1 MLVGRYVL
9 SYVFFASICRISICV
24 YVVGVVCMC
33 MHILYTYACW
43 IVCHMNFPPIR
54 PLSICIYIVVS
65 LFVFVFVCVT
75 DHCLLSHVLIQF
87 GLHAQRSN
95 VCQSHFLSATKLL
108 ARNLISSTCNLML
121 YPCSSRTL
129 TRKHFRLHAPGYGG
143 GGLPS

>member
-1 MLVGRYVL
+1 MSDYHFSHMYTCMHMYTYAMLVGRYVL

-65 LFVFVFVCVT
+65 LFVFVFVCVR
-75 DHCLLSHVLIQF
+75 V
-87 GLHAQRSN
+87 
-95 VCQSHFLSATKLL
+95 
-108 ARNLISSTCNLML
+108 
-121 YPCSSRTL
+121 
-129 TRKHFRLHAPGYGG
+129 
-143 GGLPS
+143 